1 MTVLRLGYVPLI
13 DAAPLIVAQELGFA
27 AEEGLSLDLI
37 RLGAWAQARDMLG
50 AGLIDAAQMLVPMPV
65 GQALGLG
72 PALPA
77 MDLVMVLSQGGQ
89 AVAVN
94 GDLEERLRQA
104 GHGFAFDDAR
114 AAGTAL
120 RGAVA
125 GRLRVGVPFHFSTQ
139 AELMRHWLTACGFAP
154 GDLDLITVPPPM
166 MADALER
173 GEVDAFCVGEPWASF
188 AVDRGVAAL
197 LLPGTAIWAAAPEKG
212 LVLLRD
218 VTEARPA
225 ETGALMRAVWRA
237 GRWLD
242 DPDHRGTAA
251 EIVSRG
257 AFLDLPP
264 ELAERGLTGRLTIS
278 ARGGLRDAPRFIAF
292 NAGAASFPWKSL
304 AALFAGRI
312 AGRHG
317 LDPQE
322 AMARAMPHFR
332 TDLYRRHLRPAG
344 APLPGASWRV
354 EGALAED
361 RSVAAERGGM
371 ILRADGFFD
380 GFTFDPAATPPAA
393 TPPAA

>member
-27 AEEGLSLDLI
+27 AEEGLTLDLV

-50 AGLIDAAQMLVPMPV
+50 AGLIDAAHMLVPMPV

-72 PALPA
+72 PALPG

-94 GDLEERLRQA
+94 RNLEDRLRRA
-104 GHGFAFDDAR
+104 GHDFAFDDAR

-120 RGAVA
+120 RGVAA

-139 AELMRHWLTACGFAP
+139 AELMRHWLPACGFVQD
-154 GDLDLITVPPPM
+154 DLDLVTVPPPM
-166 MADALER
+166 MAEAMAR

-197 LLPGTAIWAAAPEKG
+197 LLPGTAIWAAPPEKG

-218 VTEARPA
+218 FTDARPV

-251 EIVSRG
+251 EILSRVIY
-257 AFLDLPP
+257 LNLPP

-278 ARGGLRDAPRFIAF
+278 ARGEMRDAPRFVAF

-304 AALFAGRI
+304 AALFARRI

-317 LDPQE
+317 LDPQD
-322 AMARAMPHFR
+322 AMACATRHFR
-332 TDLYRRHLRPAG
+332 TDLYRQHLRPAG
-344 APLPGASWRV
+344 TPLPGASSRV

-361 RSVAAERGGM
+361 RTVAAERGGM

-380 GFTFDPAATPPAA
+380 GFVFDPAAPVPGA
-393 TPPAA
+393 